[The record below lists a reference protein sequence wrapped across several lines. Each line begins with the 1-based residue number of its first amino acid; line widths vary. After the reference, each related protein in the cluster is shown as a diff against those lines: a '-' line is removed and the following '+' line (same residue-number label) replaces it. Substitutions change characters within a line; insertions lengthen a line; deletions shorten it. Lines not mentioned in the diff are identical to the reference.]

1 MSYPTQWSC
10 GHEWEG
16 KRGRFPVP
24 ADIFILSM
32 YSPAPMGAFKALLP
46 KKIVYHIAVVLY
58 RQCLQWLYI
67 YIYISIFLG
76 SSLVLCFCV
85 GVFCTSDAFH
95 NKIRNDSSDQVCV
108 NDRLKT
114 SQEDSQTCL
123 PSVLCC
129 SQGACAFIPWYLWLL
144 GIFNWWSMRHAASW
158 GQSQFLWHHWRHL
171 LQPLWYALLSLF
183 F

>member
-1 MSYPTQWSC
+1 MYHLNGCKTSYYRRGVWHSCPTTRNEAVGMS
-10 GHEWEG
+10 G
-16 KRGRFPVP
+16 KGNVAGFLYLQIYLYYLCTVP
-24 ADIFILSM
+24 PPWVHLRRYYQKKSISYRCCFIRSM
-32 YSPAPMGAFKALLP
+32 STV
-46 KKIVYHIAVVLY
+46 I
-58 RQCLQWLYI
+58 I

-114 SQEDSQTCL
+114 SQEGSQTCL

-129 SQGACAFIPWYLWLL
+129 SQGACAFIP
-144 GIFNWWSMRHAASW
+144 
-158 GQSQFLWHHWRHL
+158 
-171 LQPLWYALLSLF
+171 
-183 F
+183 